1 MIRRPPRSTRTDTL
15 FPYTTLFRSRN
26 VLFIC
31 SRNRLRSPTAEQ
43 VFAEASG
50 IETSS
55 AGLSHDAANPVTP
68 ELLAWADI
76 IFVME
81 RVHRSKLSAKFKTH
95 LGSRRVICLEIPD
108 NFAFMQPELIALLQT
123 KVPRHLPSDRKS
135 TRLNSSH

>member
-1 MIRRPPRSTRTDTL
+1 MRISDW
-15 FPYTTLFRSRN
+15 SSD
-26 VLFIC
+26 VC
-31 SRNRLRSPTAEQ
+31 SSDL
-43 VFAEASG
+43 
-50 IETSS
+50 TSS

-108 NFAFMQPELIALLQT
+108 NFAFMQPERSEERRVG
-123 KVPRHLPSDRKS
+123 KECVS
-135 TRLNSSH
+135 TCRSRWSPYH

>member
-1 MIRRPPRSTRTDTL
+1 MRISDW
-15 FPYTTLFRSRN
+15 SSD
-26 VLFIC
+26 VC
-31 SRNRLRSPTAEQ
+31 SSDL
-43 VFAEASG
+43 
-50 IETSS
+50 TSS

-123 KVPRHLPSDRKS
+123 KVQRHLPSASSPSRSETGPGGKGCVS
-135 TRLNSSH
+135 KGRPRWRPRL